1 VLRNTL
7 KCENSVIPDPE
18 IGLTYHCSRQSMKYP
33 AGRNEIYKN
42 KILPWPGM
50 KYIKHCPGEPKK

>member
-1 VLRNTL
+1 
-7 KCENSVIPDPE
+7 
-18 IGLTYHCSRQSMKYP
+18 MKYP